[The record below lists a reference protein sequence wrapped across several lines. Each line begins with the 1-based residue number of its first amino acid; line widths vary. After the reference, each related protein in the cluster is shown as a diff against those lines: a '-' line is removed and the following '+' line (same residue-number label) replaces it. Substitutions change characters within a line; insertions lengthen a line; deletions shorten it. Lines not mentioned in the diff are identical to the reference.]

1 MADKLET
8 DHIGRMIEVVQ
19 KTARGDYSSRIDSS
33 GHNDDLDA
41 LADAINRMVGD
52 VRERFAEYR
61 GMENAFREITEKYQ
75 RFQENIPGMVYLLT
89 LRQDGSFSF
98 PYVNAASRQLFGLE
112 PEALVRDGALLFG
125 LIHPD
130 DKARHAESIRR
141 SAETLQTLREELRH
155 IVNGEVRWYECIA
168 RPELQVNGDI
178 LWDGIMLEITE
189 RKRAEEGLRESEAKY
204 RRLHETMMDAFVRI
218 DMTGRIQ
225 EANRAYQALLG
236 YSEEELLQRTNGDL
250 TPEKWH
256 ALEAGMIAEQV
267 LVNGHSQVYEKEYHR
282 KDGTLFPVELRT
294 FLLRDDT
301 GQPVGMWAIVRDIT
315 ERRRAEEEK
324 AKLESQLRQ
333 SQKMESVGRLAGGV
347 AHDFNNMLSVIL
359 GYAELIKV
367 RLKDDDPLLKD
378 IQAIEKAA
386 GHSRDVTRQLLALS
400 RKQIIEPRLLNLND
414 LITSSQNTLSR
425 LIGEDIDMRFYPE
438 DDLQSIN
445 FDPTQVDQIL
455 VNLVVNA
462 RDAMPDGGRLTIET
476 ANIRLDEAYCRKHLG
491 FKPGQYVL
499 LALSDDGVGMDKE
512 LQSHLF
518 EPFFTT
524 KEVGEGTGLGLA
536 TVYGMVKQNSGF
548 INVYSEPGQ
557 GSTFKIYIPSVGEEE
572 KKSEEIEEV
581 PMAYGAGIV
590 LLVEDEEMVRE
601 IAKEI
606 LEEIGYTV
614 LAAATPQEAVSLCE
628 NKDTVIDL
636 LLTDVVMP
644 GMSGKELK
652 KAIEVIRPGIK
663 VLFMSGYTSNVIAHR
678 GVLEK
683 GVHFIQ
689 KPFSMKDLAHKV
701 REAIGEK

>member
-1 MADKLET
+1 VL
-8 DHIGRMIEVVQ
+8 

-33 GHNDDLDA
+33 GRNDDLDA

-52 VRERFAEYR
+52 VRERIAECR

-75 RFQENIPGMVYLLT
+75 RFQANIPGMVYLLT
-89 LRQDGSFSF
+89 LRQDGSYSF
-98 PYVNAASRQLFGLE
+98 PYVNAASRQLFDLE
-112 PEALVRDGALLFG
+112 PEALMRDGALLFG

-168 RPELQVNGDI
+168 RPELQINGEI

-256 ALEAGMIAEQV
+256 AREAGMIAEQV
-267 LVNGHSQVYEKEYHR
+267 LVSGHSQVYEKEYRR

-315 ERRRAEEEK
+315 ERSRAEEEK

-333 SQKMESVGRLAGGV
+333 AQKMESVGRLAGGV

-359 GYAELIKV
+359 GYAELIKA
-367 RLKDDDPLLKD
+367 RLTDDDPLLKD

-400 RKQIIEPRLLNLND
+400 RKQIIEPRLMNLND

-425 LIGEDIDMRFYPE
+425 LIGEDIDLRFYPE
-438 DDLQSIN
+438 DDLQLIN

-462 RDAMPDGGRLTIET
+462 RDAMPDGGKLTIET
-476 ANIRLDEAYCRKHLG
+476 ANIHLDEAYCRNHLG
-491 FKPGQYVL
+491 FKPGQYVFL
-499 LALSDDGVGMDKE
+499 GLSDDGVGMDKE

-536 TVYGMVKQNSGF
+536 TVYGMIKQNGGF

-557 GSTFKIYIPSVGEEE
+557 GSTFKIYIPSAGEEE
-572 KKSEEIEEV
+572 QKIPETEEV

-614 LAAATPQEAVSLCE
+614 LDAATPQDAISLCE

-636 LLTDVVMP
+636 LLTDVIMP

-678 GVLEK
+678 GVLEQ

-689 KPFSMKDLAHKV
+689 KPFSMKDLAQKV
-701 REAIGEK
+701 REAIGER

>member
-1 MADKLET
+1 ML
-8 DHIGRMIEVVQ
+8 

-33 GHNDDLDA
+33 GRNDDLDA

-52 VRERFAEYR
+52 VRERIAECR

-75 RFQENIPGMVYLLT
+75 RFQANIPGMVYLLT
-89 LRQDGSFSF
+89 LRQDGSYSF
-98 PYVNAASRQLFGLE
+98 PYVNAASRQLFDLE
-112 PEALVRDGALLFG
+112 PEALMRDGALLFG

-168 RPELQVNGDI
+168 RPELQINGEI

-256 ALEAGMIAEQV
+256 AREAGMIAEQV
-267 LVNGHSQVYEKEYHR
+267 LVSGHSQVYEKEYRR

-315 ERRRAEEEK
+315 ERSRAEEEK

-333 SQKMESVGRLAGGV
+333 AQKMESVGRLAGGV

-359 GYAELIKV
+359 GYAELIKA
-367 RLKDDDPLLKD
+367 RLTDDDPLLKD

-400 RKQIIEPRLLNLND
+400 RKQIIEPRLMNLND

-425 LIGEDIDMRFYPE
+425 LIGEDIDLRFYPE
-438 DDLQSIN
+438 DDLQLIN

-462 RDAMPDGGRLTIET
+462 RDAMPDGGKLTIET
-476 ANIRLDEAYCRKHLG
+476 ANIHLDEAYCRNHLG
-491 FKPGQYVL
+491 FKPGQYVFL
-499 LALSDDGVGMDKE
+499 GLSDDGVGMDKE

-536 TVYGMVKQNSGF
+536 TVYGMIKQNGGF

-557 GSTFKIYIPSVGEEE
+557 GSTFKIYIPSAGEEE
-572 KKSEEIEEV
+572 QKIPETEEV

-614 LAAATPQEAVSLCE
+614 LDAATPQDAISLCE

-636 LLTDVVMP
+636 LLTDVIMP

-678 GVLEK
+678 GVLEQ

-689 KPFSMKDLAHKV
+689 KPFSMKDLAQKV
-701 REAIGEK
+701 REAIGER